1 MNVKIGRNGRNGAL
15 PESRRVMRSEVRIG
29 FSMVS

>member
-1 MNVKIGRNGRNGAL
+1 MNVKIGRNGCIGAL
-15 PESRRVMRSEVRIG
+15 PESRCVMRSAVRIG